1 MLFAWYT
8 VTSRDVNFRY
18 PDRVMQTEFC
28 HGWPLVISD
37 TDGKFAA
44 SVVDTSGKMPPA
56 SLTPVANLP
65 PVSLTPVSLVLVANL
80 PPISTTLAELVAK
93 FTASVI
99 DTGGAPSLVNV
110 STYFRKKFE
119 MTLVLF
125 SVAWGKMI
133 HEKKLKQKSR
143 DTVPLNLTLPNA
155 PLDSRCLFA
164 SYP

>member
-1 MLFAWYT
+1 MLFHCYT

-18 PDRVMQTEFC
+18 PDRMMQTEFC

-44 SVVDTSGKMPPA
+44 SVFDTSGNLPPA
-56 SLTPVANLP
+56 SLTLVANLP

-93 FTASVI
+93 FAAGVV
-99 DTGGAPSLVNV
+99 DTGDAPSLV
-110 STYFRKKFE
+110 SAYFRKQFK

-125 SVAWGKMI
+125 SGAWGKMI
-133 HEKKLKQKSR
+133 HEKKLKQKSC
-143 DTVPLNLTLPNA
+143 DTVPLNLTLSNA
-155 PLDSRCLFA
+155 P
-164 SYP
+164 